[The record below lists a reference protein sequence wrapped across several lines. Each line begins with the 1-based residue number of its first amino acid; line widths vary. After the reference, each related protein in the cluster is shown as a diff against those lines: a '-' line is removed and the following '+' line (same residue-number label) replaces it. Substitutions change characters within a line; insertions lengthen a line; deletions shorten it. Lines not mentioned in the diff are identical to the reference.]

1 MTKRDIALTVAEKY
15 DAPQTETKKI
25 VQGTFDTII
34 DILVKEGRLE
44 LRNFGV
50 FLVKTR
56 KPRKAR
62 NPRTGESVMVPQR
75 RTVTFKPGLVMLKQ
89 IKKG

>member
-1 MTKRDIALTVAEKY
+1 MTKRDIALTIAKKCNILQT
-15 DAPQTETKKI
+15 DAKKVVQTA
-25 VQGTFDTII
+25 FDTIV
-34 DILVKEGRLE
+34 DILTKEGRLE

-50 FLVKTR
+50 FIVKTR

-75 RTVTFKPGLVMLKQ
+75 KTVTFKPGLVMLKQ
-89 IKKG
+89 IKK